1 MSTALVVG
9 GGPNGLAAAISLA
22 AEGVQVTVL
31 EAADEVGG
39 GARSSEAI
47 IPGLLHDHCSAIHPM
62 AVGSQF
68 LSSSTCTGTAC
79 RGAGRR
85 SIASTPSTAAAPA
98 CCTARWSRPR
108 PASVATD
115 RGGGSRSATRPPG
128 STRSARTSCGPL
140 LRIPHHPLMLARF
153 GAPTVLPASTFA
165 RVFRTEEGRAL
176 FGGVAAHAFR
186 PLHYPMTSA
195 IGMGIIA
202 AGHRHG
208 WAVAEGGSQSITNAM
223 VALLGDLGGK
233 IETGVRVQTASQ
245 LPPADVTM
253 FDLAPSAVAGILGDR
268 LPRRI
273 SRAFTRFR
281 RGPGAFKVDFA
292 VEGGVP
298 WTNPDAHRAG
308 TVHLAGTYSELA
320 ATEREIHAGRMPERP
335 FVLVG
340 QQYLA
345 DPATL
350 GGQYPPGV
358 ELRARPQRL
367 HRRRDRGDHRPDR
380 AVRARFP
387 GTHRRP
393 HSSLDDADGRLQPQL
408 RRRRHH
414 DRRQGHS
421 PADVRAAN
429 HAVAVHHWAA
439 RHVHLLGGH
448 PAGTRRARHVR
459 RQRRHARARLP
470 GAATA
475 PKLPTP
481 SKPINSGALRA
492 MRSYAWRRH
501 GFVFPFT
508 YHCVEHR
515 KRIGWK

>member
-1 MSTALVVG
+1 MSTAVVVG
-9 GGPNGLAAAISLA
+9 GGPNGLAAALALA

-39 GARSSEAI
+39 GTRSSEAI
-47 IPGLLHDHCSAIHPM
+47 VPGLLHDHCSAIHPM

-68 LSSSTCTGTAC
+68 LSRLQPGPVRPVVAL
-79 RGAGRR
+79 AGDRLRASPRR
-85 SIASTPSTAAAPA
+85 RQRRRAAPLGGA
-98 CCTARWSRPR
+98 DRGRPR
-108 PASVATD
+108 SRRVAVAS
-115 RGGGSRSATRPPG
+115 SHSATRPRI
-128 STRSARTSCGPL
+128 STRFSDDIMRPL
-140 LRIPHHPLMLARF
+140 LRFPHHPLMLARF

-165 RVFRTEEGRAL
+165 RLFRTAQGRAL

-208 WAVAEGGSQSITNAM
+208 WAVAAGGSQSITNAM
-223 VALLGDLGGK
+223 VALLSDLGGK
-233 IETGVRVQTASQ
+233 IETGVRVEKASQ

-308 TVHLAGTYSELA
+308 TVHLAGTYAELA

-345 DPATL
+345 DPQRSVGNTHPVWSYAHVPNGYTGDATEAIIGQIERFAPGFRERIVGSTVRSTTQMATYNPNYV
-350 GGQYPPGV
+350 GGDIMTGAKDIRQLTFGPRITLSPYTIGVPGMYICSAATPPG
-358 ELRARPQRL
+358 
-367 HRRRDRGDHRPDR
+367 
-380 AVRARFP
+380 
-387 GTHRRP
+387 
-393 HSSLDDADGRLQPQL
+393 
-408 RRRRHH
+408 
-414 DRRQGHS
+414 
-421 PADVRAAN
+421 
-429 HAVAVHHWAA
+429 
-439 RHVHLLGGH
+439 
-448 PAGTRRARHVR
+448 
-459 RQRRHARARLP
+459 P
-470 GAATA
+470 GAHGMC
-475 PKLPTP
+475 
-481 SKPINSGALRA
+481 GANAAQLA
-492 MRSYAWRRH
+492 LAH
-501 GFVFPFT
+501 LA
-508 YHCVEHR
+508 
-515 KRIGWK
+515 K